1 MATWKKIVTESTTDT
16 ISQDTTGNAN
26 TATTLQNA
34 QDFSVAGEVVMD
46 PNVNGGNPVS
56 FNGSSAVVLNTVVAN
71 NVLDVANFTGN
82 AVVTGTEVANNS
94 SAFLNTGNGGNS
106 TLATTASVVEYIN
119 DQGFGAG
126 SGDIGEVTLVAGNGL
141 NITAVGG
148 DTSESP
154 EDTATAASG
163 TFNTTIGLDLANNG
177 GLEISVGGE
186 LQANV
191 HADTI
196 QINGSNEIAA
206 VTSAVQNS
214 SNNLATGDQIHDFVT
229 TQGYITSSTFTVNP
243 SGGIEVSVDNG
254 TLGTGNVDIA
264 TGETLNISID
274 DLPNTSLTGNGTT
287 HLGTTQLELGDA
299 SGANPTLTGMSALT
313 GVANTGMSV
322 TNLNDLDFAGDNP
335 YSIFSTVTSN
345 TITMGGSGSTIKIA
359 GNLIVSGNTTTIDTS
374 TVQVEDKLITLARS
388 SANGSSGTDA
398 FASGGGIELDTTN
411 GAVGSIGNAAFTWTQ
426 LQGAGSVANGTG
438 TATGLT
444 GWKVRNSLDSNHAD
458 HCVAIMDFQSTD
470 ANPGAGANSAGVG
483 SFMFDTAGDDL
494 YIRVS

>member
-1 MATWKKIVTESTTDT
+1 MATWKKIVTESSTDT
-16 ISQDTTGNAN
+16 ISQDTTGNAA
-26 TATTLQNA
+26 TATTLAAAQN
-34 QDFSVAGEVVMD
+34 FSITGEVTA
-46 PNVNGGNPVS
+46 PTIS
-56 FNGSSAVVLNTVVAN
+56 FNGSAPVALNATVAD
-71 NVLDVANFTGN
+71 NVLDVANFTN
-82 AVVTGTEVANNS
+82 AAVVTGTEVANS
-94 SAFLNTGNGGNS
+94 SAAFLNTGNGGNN

-126 SGDIGEVTLVAGNGL
+126 SGDIGEVTLVAGNGI
-141 NITAVGG
+141 NVTAVGG

-154 EDTATAASG
+154 TDTATAASG
-163 TFNTTIGLDLANNG
+163 TFNATIALDLANNG
-177 GLEISVGGE
+177 GLQITGGELKAKVDGTTIGIDASNGE
-186 LQANV
+186 LQALTGAVADNV
-191 HADTI
+191 NTLTTGNQVFDYI
-196 QINGSNEIAA
+196 DSL
-206 VTSAVQNS
+206 
-214 SNNLATGDQIHDFVT
+214 NLL
-229 TQGYITSSTFTVNP
+229 TSSTFSVKP
-243 SGGIEVSVDNG
+243 AGGIVVAENNG
-254 TLGTGNVDIA
+254 TFGTGQVSIS
-264 TGETLNISID
+264 TGEILNISVD
-274 DLPNTSLTGNGTT
+274 DLPNTSLTGDGTT

-313 GVANTGMSV
+313 GVPTTGMSV

-388 SANGSSGTDA
+388 SANSSSGTDA

-444 GWKVRNSLDSNHAD
+444 GWKVRNSLDSNHDD